1 MNGLAL
7 ATGFAHEGSIAHS
20 ITRAVKA
27 LASISF
33 SSGVEAHELESLVGF
48 LRDPSKFATLGNAN
62 TAHTGATAKK
72 EEKIEAKVEEVV
84 VEDVDLGGGLF
95 GGGDEDW

>member
-7 ATGFAHEGSIAHS
+7 ATGFAHEGSLAHS

-33 SSGVEAHELESLVGF
+33 TSGVDAHELESLVGF
-48 LRDPSKFATLGNAN
+48 LRDPSKFAVS
-62 TAHTGATAKK
+62 HTTTGHSGTTAKK
-72 EEKIEAKVEEVV
+72 EEKVEAKVEEVV